1 MILDIGPNA
10 NSWWMTHIICSP
22 ELQPLY
28 NSEISMNIG
37 KRYYTSHGKSMH
49 ATFLLRLISSRK
61 NSWTRLNDLKACFI
75 FAWTNKMVRFMI
87 PKLWIMSLTIQFW
100 LRERDPR
107 GPTPASC
114 RLRQSS
120 WAQKTYDPFLNLWLN
135 LWYTNHC

>member
-1 MILDIGPNA
+1 MILDIAPNA

-61 NSWTRLNDLKACFI
+61 NSWTRLNDLPVKACLI

-100 LRERDPR
+100 LRERDPCELQAA
-107 GPTPASC
+107 TIIMSSKN
-114 RLRQSS
+114 LR
-120 WAQKTYDPFLNLWLN
+120 PFFEPMIEPMI
-135 LWYTNHC
+135 Y